1 MTRRQEYLANEI
13 LKFYSGDYLFVYA
26 SDDNNVVVLIQTT
39 PDTSDTPEADIPY
52 EEVVDTMG
60 DDMLYELELKMVRYV
75 MTLILAVRRNMELMM
90 KINLCLMPLKKIL
103 EINYTYSYMKQPT
116 EKYILWKVKIFS
128 ISQRMGDIDG

>member
-1 MTRRQEYLANEI
+1 
-13 LKFYSGDYLFVYA
+13 
-26 SDDNNVVVLIQTT
+26 
-39 PDTSDTPEADIPY
+39 
-52 EEVVDTMG
+52 MG